1 MDAHTQRH
9 THTHTH
15 IDTHHIYIYYF
26 AFQLNFWKLSHK
38 WQVVTHK
45 TVEKNTNNIEVMV
58 TNNN

>member
-1 MDAHTQRH
+1 MDAHAHIH
-9 THTHTH
+9 THTHTQN
-15 IDTHHIYIYYF
+15 THHIKI
-26 AFQLNFWKLSHK
+26 LLRISVKFWKLSHM